1 MADTFRIKRRA
12 VGGAAGAPA
21 TLAAAELAFNEQ
33 TNILYYG
40 GGNSANQATT
50 IFPIAGPGAFLP
62 TTGGILTG
70 SLTLGT
76 NTLPQPLY
84 LNGAA
89 TNTGRAIYWQ
99 TAGVNRWGWHTTNTA
114 ESGANLGG
122 DLDLSP
128 YDDTG
133 VLIGTYALRI
143 NRSTGQIN
151 VGNGGLAF
159 GSVLGA
165 SPSDLSSH
173 IALWGTSYGFSVT
186 SARLNHV
193 GGSHFFVVAGV
204 DAGSITSTGLNAT
217 AVGATT
223 PSTGSFTTLA
233 ATGTVSG
240 AGFTTLLAP
249 YAPLASPVFSGAPSL
264 PTGTIGVT
272 QVAGTNSTTLATTAF
287 VQAANAAAVL
297 SFNTR
302 VGAVVLTAA
311 DVTGVGGALLAG
323 PTFTGVPAAPTA
335 APGTNTTQLATT
347 GFVAAAAALYLPLT
361 GGVISNGIQ
370 ITGTTGGTGTQ
381 QLLLSSATT
390 AYGIILNSTFTANAI
405 RMNVNQSI
413 GFIATANRN
422 LYYDNVND
430 TPTGLKWSIGG
441 QAAPNPV
448 ITLADAGYIQCLS
461 YYADGATG
469 SWRSFRALTS
479 GILNWVVGGNLT
491 ATPQDGSNAGT
502 DFDFNAYS
510 DTGALIATHAR
521 ITRATGLFT
530 FYRGIFINTQVAP
543 GGITDLSR
551 HIALYST
558 TYGFNV
564 TANRLNY
571 LAPNLAA
578 HTFVV
583 NTIDVGNF
591 SSTGLNAAAV
601 GATTP
606 SSGAFTTLSA
616 TGAVSGAGFTTLLA
630 PYAPLASPVF
640 TGAPSLP
647 TGAVGITQV
656 AGTNN
661 TTLATTAFVTAADI
675 AAAGVVSFNTRAGAV
690 VLTAA
695 DVTGVGGA
703 LLASPSFSG
712 VPLAPTAAA
721 LTNTTQISTTAFVQT
736 ALSSYAPL
744 ASPTFTGTVTLPTG
758 TVGVTQAI
766 GDEDTSIAT
775 VNFVAREA
783 GGFFANNI
791 GDADAT
797 WTTAQTNG
805 RVVQAAGTLTADR
818 TVTLPVNAAH
828 KTWVLRNG
836 TTGGFNVTFAAGSN
850 NFTIPP
856 NYAMEVFSSGTA
868 LFLAQNMFGN
878 AIRIGDPIH
887 NAFTFT
893 AGATSAAASIL
904 TTTGTGAIQ
913 ITGAFTAPTPAT
925 ADNTTTVATTAFVK
939 AQLYA
944 TLLSPALTGTPTA
957 PTAAALTNTTQLATC
972 AFVTAADIASAGV
985 STFNTRAG
993 AVVLTAADVT
1003 GVGGALLAGPTFT
1016 GVPAAPTAAANTNTT
1031 QIATTA
1037 FVLAAAAAYVPL
1049 IGGVNITGGVTF
1061 TAAGYA
1067 LNVTNNCL
1075 VSGILAVGGTASISN
1090 TGLNGAAVG
1099 ATTPSTG
1106 AFTTLSATGA
1116 VSGAGFTTLLAAY
1129 APLASPVFTGAPSL
1143 PTGAIGVTQVAGTSS
1158 TTLATTAFV
1167 TTADNLKAPLASPA
1181 LTGTPTAPTA
1191 AVGTATTQLATTA
1204 FVTGAAGGGGPSAG
1218 NRNRLINS
1226 SFRVNQRGSPSPVNN
1241 GAGYSFVSS
1250 LDMWRSGVN
1259 GHSWTF
1265 NVTNPAATITI
1276 SSGSVQQIIEGALI
1290 EGGTYT
1296 LSWQGT
1302 ATGRINAGTYAA
1314 SPITVTGLAAA
1325 VNLIVEFQAGTVLK
1339 PQLEPG
1345 TVATQ
1350 WEMRLDEKTLCERYY
1365 QQGSFLYAGYGTAG
1379 MAFATTISLPTSM
1392 RVTPSITVLQNSSN
1406 NLSGFSQSMP
1416 DTHDLIIQANVTA
1429 AASFNYNGSYY
1440 LFAEITSP
1448 T

>member
-89 TNTGRAIYWQ
+89 TNTGRGIYWQ

-128 YDDTG
+128 YDDAG
-133 VLIGTYALRI
+133 VLIGSYALRI

-159 GSVLGA
+159 GAVLGA
-165 SPSDLSSH
+165 SPTDLSSH
-173 IALWGTSYGFSVT
+173 IALWSTSYGFSVT
-186 SARLNHV
+186 SGRLNHV
-193 GGSHFFVVAGV
+193 GGAHFFVSAGNDVA
-204 DAGSITSTGLNAT
+204 SITSTGLNAT
-217 AVGATT
+217 AVGTTT
-223 PSTGSFTTLA
+223 PSSGSFTTLA

-240 AGFTTLLAP
+240 AGFTGLLAP
-249 YAPLASPVFSGAPSL
+249 YAPLASPVFTGTPTL

-302 VGAVVLTAA
+302 VGAVT
-311 DVTGVGGALLAG
+311 
-323 PTFTGVPAAPTA
+323 
-335 APGTNTTQLATT
+335 
-347 GFVAAAAALYLPLT
+347 
-361 GGVISNGIQ
+361 
-370 ITGTTGGTGTQ
+370 
-381 QLLLSSATT
+381 
-390 AYGIILNSTFTANAI
+390 
-405 RMNVNQSI
+405 
-413 GFIATANRN
+413 
-422 LYYDNVND
+422 
-430 TPTGLKWSIGG
+430 
-441 QAAPNPV
+441 
-448 ITLADAGYIQCLS
+448 
-461 YYADGATG
+461 
-469 SWRSFRALTS
+469 
-479 GILNWVVGGNLT
+479 
-491 ATPQDGSNAGT
+491 
-502 DFDFNAYS
+502 
-510 DTGALIATHAR
+510 
-521 ITRATGLFT
+521 
-530 FYRGIFINTQVAP
+530 
-543 GGITDLSR
+543 
-551 HIALYST
+551 
-558 TYGFNV
+558 
-564 TANRLNY
+564 
-571 LAPNLAA
+571 
-578 HTFVV
+578 
-583 NTIDVGNF
+583 
-591 SSTGLNAAAV
+591 
-601 GATTP
+601 
-606 SSGAFTTLSA
+606 
-616 TGAVSGAGFTTLLA
+616 
-630 PYAPLASPVF
+630 
-640 TGAPSLP
+640 
-647 TGAVGITQV
+647 
-656 AGTNN
+656 
-661 TTLATTAFVTAADI
+661 
-675 AAAGVVSFNTRAGAV
+675 
-690 VLTAA
+690 LTAA

-712 VPLAPTAAA
+712 VPLAPTAAPG
-721 LTNTTQISTTAFVQT
+721 TNTTQLSTTAFVAAAAALYLPLATGGNIAQGLQISGTVGGTGTQQLLLSATTT
-736 ALSSYAPL
+736 AYGIILNSTFTANAIRLNVNQSIGFVATANRNLYYDNVNDTPTGLKWSTGGQAAPNPVITLADLGYVQANGFYADGATGTWRSFRVLTSGILNWVVGGNLTATPQDGSNAGTDLDFNAYSDTGALIATHARITRSSGLFTFYRGIFLNTQVAPGGVTDLSRHINLYNGLYGFNVVASPSSRLNYLVPTAATHVFVVNAIDVGNFSSTGLNAAAVGATTPSTGAFTTLTATGAVSGAGFTSLLAPYAPL
-744 ASPTFTGTVTLPTG
+744 ASPTFTGVP
-758 TVGVTQAI
+758 
-766 GDEDTSIAT
+766 
-775 VNFVAREA
+775 
-783 GGFFANNI
+783 
-791 GDADAT
+791 
-797 WTTAQTNG
+797 
-805 RVVQAAGTLTADR
+805 
-818 TVTLPVNAAH
+818 
-828 KTWVLRNG
+828 
-836 TTGGFNVTFAAGSN
+836 
-850 NFTIPP
+850 
-856 NYAMEVFSSGTA
+856 SG
-868 LFLAQNMFGN
+868 
-878 AIRIGDPIH
+878 
-887 NAFTFT
+887 
-893 AGATSAAASIL
+893 
-904 TTTGTGAIQ
+904 
-913 ITGAFTAPTPAT
+913 
-925 ADNTTTVATTAFVK
+925 
-939 AQLYA
+939 
-944 TLLSPALTGTPTA
+944 
-957 PTAAALTNTTQLATC
+957 PTAAPGTNTTQYATT
-972 AFVTAADIASAGV
+972 AFVTAADIVAAGV
-985 STFNTRAG
+985 TAFNTRSG

-1090 TGLNGAAVG
+1090 TGLNGAVVG
-1099 ATTPSTG
+1099 PTTPSTG
-1106 AFTTLSATGA
+1106 AFTTLSATGVVSGAGFTTLLSPYAPLASPTFTGTVTLPTGAVGVTQAIGDEDTSLATVQFVAREAAGYVATNIGDADYTMTTAQANARIINVSGALTADRTVTIPVNAMHKSWVLRNGTTGGFNVIFAAGSNSYVYPMSYAGELWSTGAALFPAQNLLPGATVRFGDGTRNALVVTTGLPTATTVISSTGTGLIQLSGGVIFGGGGISFGNVVAAGGTTDLSSHIALYSTVYGFNVTSNRFNHVAPNLASHWFVVNAIDVAQISATGINAAAIGATTPSTGSFTTLAATGA
-1116 VSGAGFTTLLAAY
+1116 VSGAGFTTLLAPY

>member
-12 VGGAAGAPA
+12 VGGAAGGPA
-21 TLAAAELAFNEQ
+21 ALAAAELAYNEQ

-40 GGNSANQATT
+40 GGNSANQATS
-50 IFPIAGPGAFLP
+50 IFPIAGTGAFLP
-62 TTGGILTG
+62 IGGGILTG
-70 SLTLGT
+70 PLTLGT
-76 NTLPQPLY
+76 NTLPQALY

-99 TAGVNRWGWHTTNTA
+99 TAGINRWGWHTTNTA

-173 IALWGTSYGFSVT
+173 IALWGTAYGFSVT
-186 SARLNHV
+186 SGRLNHV
-193 GGSHFFVVAGV
+193 GGSHFFVSAGNDVA
-204 DAGSITSTGLNAT
+204 SITSTGLNAT
-217 AVGATT
+217 AVGVTT
-223 PSTGSFTTLA
+223 PASGSFTTLA
-233 ATGTVSG
+233 ATGVVSG

-272 QVAGTNSTTLATTAF
+272 QVAGTNTTTLATTAF

-347 GFVAAAAALYLPLT
+347 GFVAAAAALYLPLA
-361 GGVISNGIQ
+361 GGVITGGIQ
-370 ITGTTGGTGTQ
+370 ITGTLSGSGVQ
-381 QLLLSSATT
+381 QLILSAATT
-390 AYGIILNSTFTANAI
+390 QYGIILNSTHTANAI

-413 GFIATANRN
+413 GFVATANRN

-430 TPTGLKWSIGG
+430 TPTGLKWSTGS

-469 SWRSFRALTS
+469 TWRSFRALTS

-502 DFDFNAYS
+502 DLDFNAYS

-578 HTFVV
+578 HWFNV
-583 NTIDVGNF
+583 NAIDVA
-591 SSTGLNAAAV
+591 SITATGINATAV

-606 SSGAFTTLSA
+606 STGSFTTLAA

-640 TGAPSLP
+640 SGAPSLP

-675 AAAGVVSFNTRAGAV
+675 AAAGVVTFNTRSGAV

-703 LLASPSFSG
+703 LLASP
-712 VPLAPTAAA
+712 V
-721 LTNTTQISTTAFVQT
+721 
-736 ALSSYAPL
+736 
-744 ASPTFTGTVTLPTG
+744 FTGAPSLPTG
-758 TVGVTQAI
+758 TVGVTQAV
-766 GDEDTSIAT
+766 GDEDTSLAT
-775 VNFVAREA
+775 VLFVAREA
-783 GGFFANNI
+783 AGYIANNI
-791 GDADAT
+791 ADADAT
-797 WTTAQTNG
+797 WTTANANE
-805 RVVQAAGTLTADR
+805 RVISATGVLTADR
-818 TVTLPVNAAH
+818 TVTIPVNAAH
-828 KTWVLRNG
+828 KSWVVRHG
-836 TTGGFNVTFAAGSN
+836 GTGGFNVIFAAGTNS
-850 NFTIPP
+850 FSIPQG
-856 NYAMEVFSSGTA
+856 YSGEIWSSGAA
-868 LFLAQNMFGN
+868 LFATHSILPA
-878 AIRIGDPIH
+878 ATVRIGDTTR
-887 NAFTFT
+887 NAFQFT
-893 AGATSAAASIL
+893 TGLGATAVSTL
-904 TTTGTGAIQ
+904 TTTGTGALN
-913 ITGAFTAPTPAT
+913 ITGAFTAATAAT
-925 ADNTTTVATTAFVK
+925 ADNSTTVATTAFVK

-944 TLLSPALTGTPTA
+944 TLAAPALTGVPTA
-957 PTAAALTNTTQLATC
+957 PTAAPGTNTTQLATT

-985 STFNTRAG
+985 TTFNTRTG

-1031 QIATTA
+1031 QLATTS
-1037 FVLAAAAAYVPL
+1037 FVQTATAAYVPL
-1049 IGGVNITGGVTF
+1049 VGGVNVTGGVTF

-1116 VSGAGFTTLLAAY
+1116 VSGAGFTTLLAPY
-1129 APLASPVFTGAPSL
+1129 APLAAPALTGVPTAP
-1143 PTGAIGVTQVAGTSS
+1143 TAVANTNTTQ
-1158 TTLATTAFV
+1158 LATTAFV

-1265 NVTNPAATITI
+1265 NATNPAATITI
-1276 SSGSVQQIIEGALI
+1276 SSGSVQQLVEGVFV

-1302 ATGRINAGTYAA
+1302 ATGRINGGTYAA
-1314 SPITVTGLAAA
+1314 SPITVTGITAATNI
-1325 VNLIVEFQAGTVLK
+1325 VVEFQAGTVLK

-1350 WEMRLDEKTLCERYY
+1350 WEMRLDERSLCERYY
-1365 QQGSFLYAGYGTAG
+1365 QQGTFQFAGYGVAG
-1379 MAFATTISLPTSM
+1379 TPAIATFSLPTSM
-1392 RVTPSITVLQNSSN
+1392 RIIPSITVLQNSTLNIGSY
-1406 NLSGFSQSMP
+1406 SQSMP
-1416 DTHDLIIQANVTA
+1416 DTHDLIIGATVTA
-1429 AASFNYNGSYY
+1429 AGNYNYNGSYY